1 MKPWHEIYRE
11 RMTESYRNHVAT
23 KYAHFLTALYETNAT
38 IYTEIGCGAGNITR
52 LLREMVGQ
60 KLTAH
65 NMVDACPKMLGM
77 AVENNPS
84 SNCNFKCA
92 DIRDII
98 MPRADVVHSHGLL
111 EHFKDSD
118 ICEIV
123 GLGFEAAP
131 LQIHYVPSV
140 EYKTPSRG
148 DERLMSPKQWR
159 QILSDFGYATDV
171 QQFNN
176 GLDLIIRIGKR

>member
-1 MKPWHEIYRE
+1 MNAQ
-11 RMTESYRNHVAT
+11 YRNHVAT
-23 KYAHFLTALYETNAT
+23 KYAHFLQALYETNGV
-38 IYTEIGCGAGNITR
+38 IFTEIGCGAGNITR
-52 LLREMVGQ
+52 ILREMQGQ
-60 KLTAH
+60 RLTAH
-65 NMVDACPKMLGM
+65 NMVDSCPKMLSL
-77 AVENNPS
+77 AVENNPT

-98 MPRADVVHSHGLL
+98 MPRADVLHSHGLL
-111 EHFKDSD
+111 EHFSDSD
-118 ICEIV
+118 ICSIV
-123 GLGFEAAP
+123 RQGFEAAP

-159 QILSDFGYATDV
+159 QILREFGFATDV

-176 GLDLIIRIGKR
+176 GLDLIIRIGRR